1 MMRPLLLVIVGF
13 SRWILKGC
21 KTDLKEEIYGNEH
34 DLKNVKGINYLIGL
48 IIFFIL
54 IFILIWFVI

>member
-1 MMRPLLLVIVGF
+1 MIRPLLIVIVGF

-21 KTDLKEEIYGNEH
+21 KTDLKEEIYGNEK

-54 IFILIWFVI
+54 IFLLIWIVV